1 MCDRA
6 IDFRLKMDDLPFTV
20 DESSWSRKY
29 ECSKLLHEVD

>member
-20 DESSWSRKY
+20 DESPWPRKGRVF
-29 ECSKLLHEVD
+29 EALA